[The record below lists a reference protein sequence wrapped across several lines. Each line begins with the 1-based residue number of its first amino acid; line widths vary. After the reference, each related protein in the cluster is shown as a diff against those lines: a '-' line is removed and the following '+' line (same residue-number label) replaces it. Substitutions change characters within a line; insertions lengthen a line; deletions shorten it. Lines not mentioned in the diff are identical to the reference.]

1 MQGGLVM
8 IYEKISEI
16 IAEKLEIDKNLITR
30 DSSLADMKIDSLCMV
45 EIMLCIEE
53 EFNIT
58 IDDTDNLDSVADI
71 VAYVENKIK

>member
-1 MQGGLVM
+1 MVF
-8 IYEKISEI
+8 EKISEI

-30 DSSLADMKIDSLCMV
+30 DSSLIDMKIDSLCMV
-45 EIMLCIEE
+45 EIMLSIEE

>member
-1 MQGGLVM
+1 MVF
-8 IYEKISEI
+8 EKISEI
-16 IAEKLEIDKNLITR
+16 IAEKLEIDKSLITR
-30 DSSLADMKIDSLCMV
+30 DSSLIDMKIDSLCMV
-45 EIMLCIEE
+45 EIMLSIEE